1 MMVQRSDLQATF
13 SLNNSSSAASA
24 ATLWG
29 ISFKIGKAK
38 RPAKRV
44 QKAHR
49 DTWACSA
56 HRTGVHASASKVR
69 FRTQAAPAMDAHF

>member
-44 QKAHR
+44 QMAHR